1 MQLSSSLAVLLVST
15 LATLTAA
22 QYADDHFIEARDAVA
37 NAEFEYL
44 NARSDFE
51 VLKRVSIHAKTF
63 TPKVRSKD
71 LN

>member
-1 MQLSSSLAVLLVST
+1 MQFTSSLAVLFVSA

-22 QYADDHFIEARDAVA
+22 QYADDHFVEARDAVH

-51 VLKRVSIHAKTF
+51 ILKRVSIQKRAF
-63 TPKVRSKD
+63 IPGRYQE
-71 LN
+71 LG